1 METAVTNRNK
11 VRYETRASAAS
22 RHYSGCKL
30 TEVGQLQHFYVRG
43 ANVLLKQGDEEVFDL
58 WRMKKPTALELY
70 SKSSQGKD
78 VEEVTLEPA
87 CDCGGGTEG
96 IKKES
101 ASG

>member
-58 WRMKKPTALELY
+58 
-70 SKSSQGKD
+70 
-78 VEEVTLEPA
+78 
-87 CDCGGGTEG
+87 
-96 IKKES
+96 
-101 ASG
+101 